1 MNAVPLSAI
10 KIMNKISNT
19 SLLPG
24 DIFRP
29 EMHLKQLEFMNSAC
43 GPFKRNQKKK
53 KQTNKK
59 QKKIKNQLKNF
70 INQLLE
76 DFKKEEFILHLK
88 IMYGVLI

>member
-43 GPFKRNQKKK
+43 GPFKRNQKK
-53 KQTNKK
+53 QTNKQTK
-59 QKKIKNQLKNF
+59 NKKKSRIS
-70 INQLLE
+70 
-76 DFKKEEFILHLK
+76 
-88 IMYGVLI
+88 